1 MSWRQF
7 LNSNPLIQGV
17 PQCHESGDLIFYDE
31 FDEIDLDMWDH
42 EITMAGGGNWEFQ
55 VYWNNRSNSYTRN
68 TDQDINKRFKALKI
82 FMSKATKNINPKLPC
97 SFFILALSFL
107 TLSP

>member
-1 MSWRQF
+1 M
-7 LNSNPLIQGV
+7 
-17 PQCHESGDLIFYDE
+17 IFYDE

-82 FMSKATKNINPKLPC
+82 FMSKATKNINDTWCHLKIDLV
-97 SFFILALSFL
+97 
-107 TLSP
+107 